1 MNVVTQAREHTGPPS
16 SLLSRYVHT
25 FAFRQQEKCRPATT
39 SRFAMDA
46 IKKTT
51 FNAIGVK
58 STPSNVELNTGSN
71 QALLVER
78 RPGLINCALVKA
90 IKRIS
95 H

>member
-1 MNVVTQAREHTGPPS
+1 MNVVAQAREQTAPPTP
-16 SLLSRYVHT
+16 LLSRYVHT

-39 SRFAMDA
+39 SRFAMNTVNE
-46 IKKTT
+46 TT
-51 FNAIGVK
+51 FNSIGVK

-71 QALLVER
+71 QALVVER